1 MVFQT
6 FLSRRGG
13 KGCCQFFLFAYLLR
27 VAAALFCA
35 PVLGDVTGAVFL
47 GFVEYLGIECGA
59 TVLEERDAEGE
70 VEHPLLQGGVDV
82 PVVHEPCGV
91 FFGDDD
97 EGVVGGGLGGEFLY
111 PGYVPGG
118 EVVVVGECEALC
130 RGAEGVYVVYE
141 CVWGCDARH
150 GDYVFVEA
158 DVYGGVLGYGA
169 GAGEYG
175 SEGSVPECGEVEPLV
190 GV

>member
-1 MVFQT
+1 MLPVF
-6 FLSRRGG
+6 F
-13 KGCCQFFLFAYLLR
+13 CLLICFGWLPH
-27 VAAALFCA
+27 VLWCAALFCA
-35 PVLGDVTGAVFL
+35 YGMGDVTGAVFL
-47 GFVEYLGIECGA
+47 GFVEYLCVECGA

-175 SEGSVPECGEVEPLV
+175 GEVSVPERGEVEPLV